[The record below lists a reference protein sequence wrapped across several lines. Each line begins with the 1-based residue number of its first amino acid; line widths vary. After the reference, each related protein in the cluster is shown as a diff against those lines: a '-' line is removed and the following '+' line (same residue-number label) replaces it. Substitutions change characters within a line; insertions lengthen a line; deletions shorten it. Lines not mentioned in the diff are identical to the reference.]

1 MKLVCFLK
9 VGDQLMVKLG
19 TRAALFVRMVL
30 KTGYPETIRNCLL
43 AFDSIDFNSV

>member
-19 TRAALFVRMVL
+19 TRAALFVQML
-30 KTGYPETIRNCLL
+30 ITGYPETIRNCLL